1 MAVDTAAVPRRVP
14 ARGVG
19 PDPLPVAGLV
29 DPVRPRR
36 SWRYT
41 AGAIAAILAGG
52 LLSVSIYTATQQSES
67 VFVVASTIERG
78 ATFTAADLTTIT
90 VTPGQGIDGY
100 TPTEAGQ
107 VIGKIAAVTLPK
119 GSLITRASVAA
130 QLPVPA
136 GEAVV
141 GIAVKPSQMPATAL
155 TAGDHVIVTP
165 VARQNATIEQARSQ
179 PVDVHATVVAPPTT
193 DPSTGLVVVDV
204 TVSTADAS
212 DLAGRAAVG
221 QVAIYLTSG
230 TDR

>member
-1 MAVDTAAVPRRVP
+1 MAVDTAAVRRRPP

-19 PDPLPVAGLV
+19 PESSPVAGLV

-52 LLSVSIYTATQQSES
+52 LLSVSIYTAAQHTEA
-67 VFVVASTIERG
+67 VFVVASTVERG

-90 VTPGQGIDGY
+90 VTPGQRIDGY

-107 VIGKIAAVTLPK
+107 VIGKVAAVTLPK
-119 GSLITRASVAA
+119 GTLITHAA
-130 QLPVPA
+130 VVTQLPVPA

-155 TAGDHVIVTP
+155 TAGDEIVVTP
-165 VARQNATIEQARSQ
+165 VASQNATVEQARSQ

-204 TVSTADAS
+204 TISTAEAS
-212 DLAGRAAVG
+212 DVAGRAAAG